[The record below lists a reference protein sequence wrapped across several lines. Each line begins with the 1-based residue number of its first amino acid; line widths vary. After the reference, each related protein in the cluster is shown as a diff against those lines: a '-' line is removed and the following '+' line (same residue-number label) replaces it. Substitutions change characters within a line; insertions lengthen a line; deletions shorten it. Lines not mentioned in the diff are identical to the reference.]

1 MKRELYKTYP
11 VILFVILTACTSTAI
26 FNQRAYEQNVSI
38 KVESLVLMDK
48 ADQPYPN
55 YINEVEKLKLDI
67 EKAYQYAKGLPNND
81 ETVAQWE
88 IIRDP
93 ERNSIIG
100 FLKRWEKEKTL
111 GRTFIENAM
120 KLISDHFDQVIE
132 LESGKRK

>member
-1 MKRELYKTYP
+1 MKRELYKIYP
-11 VILFVILTACTSTAI
+11 VILFVILTACTSTSI
-26 FNQRAYEQNVSI
+26 FNQRAYEQNISI

-48 ADQPYPN
+48 ADQPYSN
-55 YINEVEKLKLDI
+55 HIDKVEKLKLDI
-67 EKAYQYAKGLPNND
+67 EKAYQYAIGLPNND

-88 IIRDP
+88 IITDP

-100 FLKRWEKEKTL
+100 FLKRWKNENTL

-120 KLISDHFDQVIE
+120 ILISDHFDQVIE

>member
-1 MKRELYKTYP
+1 MQRELNKIFP
-11 VILFVILTACTSTAI
+11 VLLLVILTACTSTAV
-26 FNQRAYEQNVSI
+26 FSQRAYEQNVSI

-48 ADQPYPN
+48 ADQPYSN
-55 YINEVEKLKLDI
+55 YIDKVEKLKLDI

-88 IIRDP
+88 IITDP

-100 FLKRWEKEKTL
+100 FLKRWENENTL